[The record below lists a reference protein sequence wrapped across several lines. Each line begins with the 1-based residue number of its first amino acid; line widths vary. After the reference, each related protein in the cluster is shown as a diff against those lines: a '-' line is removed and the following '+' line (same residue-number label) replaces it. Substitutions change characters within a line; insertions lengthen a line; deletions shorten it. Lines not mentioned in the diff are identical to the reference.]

1 VRDWTEWSIFALS
14 FMTKAERT
22 KQFILERSAPII
34 NKKGMAGTSLSDIM
48 EATKLAKG
56 GIYGNFGNKDEIC
69 LESFSYLVK
78 LRASHYDKVV
88 ASATTAKNKLFSLLN
103 AYHNLNTLQGGC
115 PLLNFGVESDDTH
128 PEMNARVKTAIR
140 SSQKRIF
147 NILNQ
152 GILDKEISPTMNP
165 KDFSIK
171 IFAMIEGAILL
182 KKVLG
187 NDEQMKVVFESIK
200 REFESY
206 LI

>member
-1 VRDWTEWSIFALS
+1 
-14 FMTKAERT
+14 
-22 KQFILERSAPII
+22 
-34 NKKGMAGTSLSDIM
+34 MAGTSLSDIM

-78 LRASHYDKVV
+78 LRAAHYDKVV
-88 ASATTAKNKLFSLLN
+88 AAATTAKNKLFALLD
-103 AYHNLNTLQGGC
+103 AYHHLNTSEGGC

-140 SSQKRIF
+140 TSQKRIF
-147 NILNQ
+147 NILNK
-152 GILDKEISPTMNP
+152 GIADKEISPAMNP
-165 KDFSIK
+165 KDFSVK
-171 IFAMIEGAILL
+171 IFAMVEGAILL

-187 NDEQMKVVFESIK
+187 NDEQMKTVFESIK